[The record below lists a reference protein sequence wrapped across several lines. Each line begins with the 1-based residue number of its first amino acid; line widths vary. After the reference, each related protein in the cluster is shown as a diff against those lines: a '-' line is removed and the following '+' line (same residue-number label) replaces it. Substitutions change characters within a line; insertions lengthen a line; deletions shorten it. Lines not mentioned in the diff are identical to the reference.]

1 MTVHAED
8 LRGAAQAQGVR
19 ADRFATTE
27 RRSLSGV
34 LALATPAIFWA
45 VTVLY
50 AVTFTLISLRQY
62 DAYLSHALDLGNMAQ
77 TFWNTVHGHPFH
89 FLNMRSPL
97 GVEAFGTQTRLSF
110 HVEPIIPFLAVV
122 YAFWQHVQTLLVM
135 QTLAVASG
143 AIPVRLFAR
152 RHLGAGLPE
161 VAFPIAYLLFPAL
174 EAANLYEFHPV
185 TFAAPLLLWAFYFAD
200 ERRYSLFALFAVATM
215 GCKEE
220 LGILVALMGLWI
232 AIRNGDRQF
241 GLIVAVLGV
250 AWSATALFV
259 IVPHFQAG
267 KPSSY
272 WGRYLPPGW
281 PDIRYPVD
289 QSQVRHFWLQ
299 HPGYVWDNLTS
310 EAKRSYLQR
319 ILCPVGYL
327 SLLSPLTFLA
337 GVPTLLLNMLSYEE
351 HMYSGLAQY
360 NAELVPVMLIAAIL
374 GTEWLSYTVAPRLRI
389 PTTWAVTACCL
400 YVLFASVTNHRVNGF
415 SPLAQGFSYPQITA
429 HDRLLDEAIAM
440 IPPDASVSA
449 QDLTN
454 PHLSDRSNIY
464 LFPDYDIGKSDYII
478 LDATQTTGS
487 TLRPCDL
494 AGLVKG
500 VPCRA
505 AAGPAPVQPMTI
517 DSPSTPVLLWHRR
530 WTVVFAQD
538 GILLLK
544 HYLAGEPL
552 NTTLPPA
559 FFTFAHPRPGDV
571 APHKLIARF
580 GNYLELE
587 GYDIQRREIPN
598 ERTPD
603 VVLTTWW
610 KVLKTPPKNT
620 KIIHYL
626 SDPHGY
632 LRIFSDDQQT
642 TDWFPLDTWKPG
654 QTYKVQSYP
663 LTVTTETSGLIGV
676 NVGVTSDDIH
686 YQVTS
691 NNLPVTVISGPPNAL
706 AVGKDKGG
714 TINRVLRVGF
724 IWAQL

>member
-1 MTVHAED
+1 MTAQVED
-8 LRGAAQAQGVR
+8 LRAATRRGVAGAERLPTPDRRALGAA
-19 ADRFATTE
+19 
-27 RRSLSGV
+27 
-34 LALATPAIFWA
+34 LARATPAIFWT
-45 VTVLY
+45 VTILY
-50 AVTFTLISLRQY
+50 ALTFTLISLREY
-62 DAYLSHALDLGNMAQ
+62 DAFVSHALDLGNMAQ
-77 TFWNTVHGHPFH
+77 TFWNTVHGHPFR

-97 GVEAFGTQTRLSF
+97 SIEAFGTQTRLSF

-122 YAFWQHVQTLLVM
+122 YAFWQHVQTLLVF
-135 QTLAVASG
+135 QTLALASG

-161 VAFPIAYLLFPAL
+161 IAFPVAYLLFPAL

-185 TFAAPLLLWAFYFAD
+185 SFAAPFLLWAFYFAD
-200 ERRYSLFALFAVATM
+200 DRRYGLFALFAVATM

-220 LGILVALMGLWI
+220 LGVVVAIIGLWI

-241 GLIVAVLGV
+241 GLIVAVLGA
-250 AWSATALFV
+250 AWSLTALFV
-259 IVPHFQAG
+259 VVPHFAAG

-272 WGRYLPPGW
+272 WGRYLPNGW

-289 QSQVRHFWLQ
+289 QAEVRHFWLQ

-319 ILCPVGYL
+319 ILYPVGYL
-327 SLLSPLTFLA
+327 SVLSPLTFLA
-337 GVPTLLLNMLSYEE
+337 GVPTLLLNMLSYEP
-351 HMYSGLAQY
+351 HMYGGLAHY
-360 NAELVPVMLIAAIL
+360 NAELVPVMVIAAIL
-374 GTEWLSYTVAPRLRI
+374 GTEWLCRTVAPRLRI
-389 PTTWAVTACCL
+389 PLPWAVAACCL
-400 YVLFASVTNHRVNGF
+400 YVLFASLVNHRVNGL
-415 SPLAQGFSYPQITA
+415 SPLADGFSYPQITA
-429 HDRLLDEAIAM
+429 HDRLLDKAIAM

-449 QDLTN
+449 QDLLN

-464 LFPDYDIGKSDYII
+464 LFPDYDIGRADYII
-478 LDATQTTGS
+478 LDMTQTTGS

-494 AGLVKG
+494 PGLVAG
-500 VPCRA
+500 IPCTA
-505 AAGPAPVQPMTI
+505 AAGPAPASVLKV
-517 DSPSTPVLLWHRR
+517 DGPSTPVLLWHGR
-530 WTVVFAQD
+530 WTIVFAQD

-544 HYLAGEPL
+544 HWQQGEPL

-559 FFTFAHPRPGDV
+559 FFTFAHPQPGQ
-571 APHKLIARF
+571 APPHRLVARF

-587 GYDIQRREIPN
+587 GYGIQRREIPN

-632 LRIFSDDQQT
+632 LRFFSDDQET

-663 LTVTTETSGLIGV
+663 LTVTTESSGPIGIDIGV
-676 NVGVTSDDIH
+676 TTNDAQ
-686 YQVTS
+686 YQIIS
-691 NNLPVTVISGPPNAL
+691 NNLPVRVISGPPTAL
-706 AVGKDKGG
+706 AVGKDK
-714 TINRVLRVGF
+714 TDAIERVLKVGSV
-724 IWAQL
+724 WAQL